1 MVQLLRS
8 STSLNLIDIL
18 VYSHHDI
25 TEIPNVEIAREA
37 RNSGSVKYVN
47 CSPTKV
53 ELHQCHNPH

>member
-1 MVQLLRS
+1 MVHLLRS

-37 RNSGSVKYVN
+37 RKSGSVKYVN
-47 CSPTKV
+47 
-53 ELHQCHNPH
+53 

>member
-1 MVQLLRS
+1 MDQLLRS

-47 CSPTKV
+47 
-53 ELHQCHNPH
+53 